1 VTTSATLGGTAGTR
15 HSASV
20 GNTTEGI
27 GIVGGAQERAI
38 ERERAEGLEC
48 RDAVEGRG
56 TPHVGMRVKIVG
68 LGSMRELNG
77 RIGSV
82 IGHKRG
88 SKDGLPRVRVRV
100 GSREL
105 GVRPLN
111 LTIV

>member
-1 VTTSATLGGTAGTR
+1 MGT
-15 HSASV
+15 
-20 GNTTEGI
+20 
-27 GIVGGAQERAI
+27 
-38 ERERAEGLEC
+38 
-48 RDAVEGRG
+48 
-56 TPHVGMRVKIVG
+56 RVKIVG

-82 IGHKRG
+82 IGHERG